1 MNLSRTALMLGLV
14 ALLQACA
21 SAPPSKPIKNEVSQD
36 LYLQHLKNL
45 AVIDQFT
52 LKGRI
57 GVQSNGEGFSG
68 SLNWQHDNLNDDIS
82 LYSPFGGQVASIKKT
97 SGKVTL
103 EDAKGNIV
111 SAPDAETLTQI
122 TLGWKLPLAGLAD
135 WSLGRPVKGD
145 VQSIIWNEFG
155 YLTSLK
161 QDEWHIEYQDYSNNN
176 GLFLPN
182 KILLKSKQVNLKL
195 LVEQWDFVKKELKK

>member
-21 SAPPSKPIKNEVSQD
+21 SAPPSKPIKNEVSQN

-97 SGKVTL
+97 VEKVTL

-135 WSLGRPVKGD
+135 WSLGRPANGD
-145 VQSIIWNEFG
+145 VQSIIWNELG

-182 KILLKSKQVNLKL
+182 KILLKSKKVNLKL